1 MGNEYY
7 YSNLIKNTGKKN
19 NVRIFASFK
28 FSSPELKLP
37 VN

>member
-1 MGNEYY
+1 MGNKYY

-19 NVRIFASFK
+19 NVRIFALFK